1 MFRQCHGPIPPTGMV
16 ALQSGSAAVQINSR
30 SVLKMPQTFQQ
41 WSAVR
46 HKSKNDGC
54 HILGGQSSGKWNVH
68 NFVSV
73 FQKLT
78 VNSQQILYVSLQ
90 VICKTPQSTPTC
102 TLGREYGASPEHA
115 HDQPGLS
122 GPVCTMGVPPNHP
135 FK

>member
-1 MFRQCHGPIPPTGMV
+1 MPKLSKFRVVFRQCHGPIPPTGMV

-46 HKSKNDGC
+46 HKPKNDGC
-54 HILGGQSSGKWNVH
+54 HILDGQSSRKWNVH

-78 VNSQQILYVSLQ
+78 VNSCQFTTNTVCVTSGYLQ
-90 VICKTPQSTPTC
+90 NAPVNSHLHTRQRIWRQPRTC
-102 TLGREYGASPEHA
+102 S
-115 HDQPGLS
+115 
-122 GPVCTMGVPPNHP
+122 
-135 FK
+135 